1 MFSLHK
7 TFLFL
12 ILTLSK
18 DPTCQPLGGIPCVWV
33 QTKTP
38 LPSSFVSFFIFLLPP
53 PPKVPAG
60 PALISLQPQVRMRR
74 SPTLE
79 RPNVFQ

>member
-1 MFSLHK
+1 MCVGPDQ
-7 TFLFL
+7 
-12 ILTLSK
+12 
-18 DPTCQPLGGIPCVWV
+18 DPPFPR
-33 QTKTP
+33 
-38 LPSSFVSFFIFLLPP
+38 PSSLFCFSPAPP

>member
-1 MFSLHK
+1 MCVGPDQ
-7 TFLFL
+7 
-12 ILTLSK
+12 
-18 DPTCQPLGGIPCVWV
+18 DP
-33 QTKTP
+33 P
-38 LPSSFVSFFIFLLPP
+38 LPSSFVSFLFFSCPL